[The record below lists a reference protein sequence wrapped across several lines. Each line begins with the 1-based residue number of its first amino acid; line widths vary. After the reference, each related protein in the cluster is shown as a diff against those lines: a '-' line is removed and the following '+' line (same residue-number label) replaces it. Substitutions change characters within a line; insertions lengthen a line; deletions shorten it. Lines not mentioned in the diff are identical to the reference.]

1 MRNAERVF
9 LMFVRS
15 LLMSA
20 SIAMS
25 STLFAFQAFAGNW
38 GENWGEMT
46 WGEIIA
52 AVPVSGH
59 FGLLFLIIA
68 LSSLGFWFLRGRV
81 KASLMVVGLTLAA
94 SQLAEAQVSVPN
106 TFTDGTPALA
116 SEVNA
121 NFAALAAAVNSSEC
135 ATADDVVCNPT
146 LSCPACDTLGSYNQ
160 GYTDGGN
167 AVDITTDNQA
177 SYDAGV
183 ASVDITTDNQASYD
197 AGIAS
202 VDITTD
208 NSSLCT
214 DAGGVYDAESD
225 SCTVDLTAST
235 WSQQVC
241 EASGGSWYEATGSC
255 GAPRMWSCEAH
266 SGGSLLKACDGHVC
280 GLDGL
285 TLPPNGSFHLR
296 HAWSKG
302 YLSSQGTCTQGEAS
316 PTWGMSAALSAA
328 IPDGQF
334 VCNCPGNNCRFIAVS
349 NCSDIIDDFN
359 ANYGTVVPAGSLA
372 EALGF

>member
-1 MRNAERVF
+1 
-9 LMFVRS
+9 MFVRS
-15 LLMSA
+15 FFLVCVSFLVN
-20 SIAMS
+20 S
-25 STLFAFQAFAGNW
+25 SFFTSPALAGNW

-46 WGEIIA
+46 WGDVIA
-52 AVPVSGH
+52 AVPVAGQ
-59 FGLLFLIIA
+59 FGLLFLVIV
-68 LSSLGFWFLRGRV
+68 LVSVGFWFLRSRL
-81 KASLMVVGLTLAA
+81 ATSLMALALSLA
-94 SQLAEAQVSVPN
+94 GPQLADAQVSVPN

-121 NFAALAAAVNSSEC
+121 NFEALAAAVNSSEC
-135 ATADDVVCNPT
+135 ATAADVVCNPS
-146 LSCPACDTLGSYNQ
+146 LSCPSCDTLGSYNQ
-160 GYTDGGN
+160 GYADGGN

-197 AGIAS
+197 AGVAS

-214 DAGGVYDAESD
+214 DAGGIYDAASD
-225 SCTVDLTAST
+225 GCTVDLTAST

-241 EASGGSWYEATGSC
+241 EASGGSWYEDTGSC
-255 GAPRMWSCEAH
+255 GAPRMWSCE
-266 SGGSLLKACDGHVC
+266 GSLLKACDGHVC
-280 GLDGL
+280 GLEGL
-285 TLPPNGSFHLR
+285 SLPPNGSFHLR

-302 YLSSQGTCTQGEAS
+302 YLSSQGTCTRDEAS
-316 PTWGMSAALSAA
+316 PTWGVSAALSAA

-334 VCNCPGNNCRFIAVS
+334 VCSCPGNNCRFITVS
-349 NCSDIIDDFN
+349 NCSEIIDDFN